1 MGWRT
6 VVVSKRCKLEYKLGY
21 LVCRGEQLKKVFLNE
36 ISTLIVESTAVS
48 LTTALL
54 CELTKRKIN
63 VVFCD
68 DKHNPQSQLLSL
80 YDRHDC
86 SGILKK
92 QLAWREDVKK
102 SVWAEIVRQKIKKQA
117 DMLRLEN
124 LPQFELLQKYASE
137 LVSGD
142 LTNREGHAA
151 KVYFDALFGL
161 SFRRGDKTFI
171 NGALNYGYAILLS
184 AFNREIVGCGYSTM
198 LGLAHKNE
206 FNQFNLSCDLMEPF
220 RPLVDKI
227 VIAGESSELSSDY
240 KHYLCNILNLQV
252 EINRESRSISDAI
265 GIYIR
270 SVFEALETGNVSAI
284 KCYEF

>member
-54 CELTKRKIN
+54 CELVKRKIN

-68 DKHNPQSQLLSL
+68 DKHNPQSQLISL

-86 SGILKK
+86 SGILRK
-92 QLAWREDVKK
+92 QLEWQDAAKK
-102 SVWAEIVRQKIKKQA
+102 TVWAEIVRLKIKKQA
-117 DMLRLEN
+117 EVLQAQN
-124 LPQFELLQKYASE
+124 LSQSAMLQKYVTE
-137 LVSGD
+137 VIEDD
-142 LTNREGHAA
+142 LSNREGHAA

-161 SFRRGDKTFI
+161 SFRRGDSTFV
-171 NGALNYGYAILLS
+171 NSALNYGYAILLS
-184 AFNREIVGCGYSTM
+184 AFNREIVGCGYNTL
-198 LGLAHKNE
+198 LGLAHRNE

-220 RPLVDKI
+220 RPLIDKI
-227 VIAGESSELSSDY
+227 VLASEFLDFATDY
-240 KHYLCNILNLQV
+240 KHRLCDVLNQTV
-252 EINRESRSISDAI
+252 TIKGENRTVSDAI
-265 GIYIR
+265 GIYTR
-270 SVFEALETGNVSAI
+270 SVFEALETENVSRI